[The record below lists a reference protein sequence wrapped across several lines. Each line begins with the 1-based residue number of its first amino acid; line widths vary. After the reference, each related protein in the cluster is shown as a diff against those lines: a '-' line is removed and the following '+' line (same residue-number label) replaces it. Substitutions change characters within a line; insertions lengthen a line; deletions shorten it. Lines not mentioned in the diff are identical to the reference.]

1 MQFEE
6 DLRGCL
12 RVLKEGGVILYP
24 TDTVW
29 GLGCDPS
36 NPEAVKKIFKI
47 KAREEGKSLIILVNG
62 VQMLERYV
70 SEVPDIVYQL
80 TSVSDSPLTII
91 YPRGKNLA
99 EGICAEDGS
108 VGIRICNDDF
118 CNELIYRFRKPVV
131 STSANRSGKPSPSGF
146 SEIEEE
152 VINAAGYA
160 VKYRQDEKKKYSA
173 SPVIK
178 VERNGVFSI
187 LRK

>member
-6 DLRGCL
+6 DLRQCL

-36 NPEAVKKIFKI
+36 NPGAVKKIFRI

-62 VQMLERYV
+62 LQMLERYV
-70 SEVPDIVYQL
+70 SEVPEIVYQL

-99 EGICAEDGS
+99 EGICADDGT
-108 VGIRICNDDF
+108 VAIRICIDDF
-118 CNELIYRFRKPVV
+118 CNELIYRFRKPLV
-131 STSANRSGKPSPSGF
+131 STSANISGKPSPSNF
-146 SEIEEE
+146 SEIDKP
-152 VINAAGYA
+152 VIDAAGYT
-160 VKYRQDEKKKYSA
+160 VKYRQDEKRKYSA

-187 LRK
+187 IRQ